1 MMFQRLIKKPSLDVE
16 DRTFSG
22 YYYEPRTTNGAPRYY
37 ATVWSHSE
45 DHIIL
50 DAGSVNVLKT
60 QLASLVH
67 GPIDSDMLVG
77 TDSVVLG

>member
-1 MMFQRLIKKPSLDVE
+1 MFQRLIKKTSLAVE

-22 YYYEPRTTNGAPRYY
+22 CYYEPRTTNGASRYY
-37 ATVWSHSE
+37 ATVRSHPE

-50 DAGSVNVLKT
+50 DTGSVHFLKT

-67 GPIDSDMLVG
+67 ASIDSDMLIG